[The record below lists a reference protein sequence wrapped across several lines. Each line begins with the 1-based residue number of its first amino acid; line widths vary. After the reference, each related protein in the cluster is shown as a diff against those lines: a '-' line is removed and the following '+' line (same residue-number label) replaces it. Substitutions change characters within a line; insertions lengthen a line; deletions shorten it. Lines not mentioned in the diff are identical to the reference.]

1 MPDDADELDDN
12 ETNVKN
18 STATGKHELQ
28 PDTTVQPAGLCIL
41 ISDLFEFG
49 GEVKHQQSLSYLR

>member
-18 STATGKHELQ
+18 STATGKHDCNQTLQ
-28 PDTTVQPAGLCIL
+28 Y
-41 ISDLFEFG
+41 
-49 GEVKHQQSLSYLR
+49 SLLGSAF